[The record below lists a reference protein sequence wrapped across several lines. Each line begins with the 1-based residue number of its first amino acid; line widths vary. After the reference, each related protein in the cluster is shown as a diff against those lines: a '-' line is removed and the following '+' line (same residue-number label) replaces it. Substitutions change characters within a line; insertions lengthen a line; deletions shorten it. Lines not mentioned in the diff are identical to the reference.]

1 MPSRPPAWRTS
12 SAIAPAMRSNASRV
26 TYDDGIAPAQHDG
39 NSVQPR
45 VRAKSMKP
53 ATGMLMP
60 DSRSINSGPRTN
72 AGNES
77 PRVKAVQSARLGA
90 NVLVSC

>member
-1 MPSRPPAWRTS
+1 MS
-12 SAIAPAMRSNASRV
+12 SQIAPAMRSKASCV

-39 NSVQPR
+39 SSVQPR
-45 VRAKSMKP
+45 VRAASITP

-60 DSRSINSGPRTN
+60 RNCSTIAGPRTK

-77 PRVKAVQSARLGA
+77 PRVNAAQSARLGA
-90 NVLVSC
+90 KVLVSCW